1 MVIVGSQGGEMCS
14 VLGGSISIEVHLNH
28 HIIDHDYHD
37 YDYDGND
44 DDYDRSDDDYDGSD
58 DDYHDYDYDHDDH
71 DDYHG
76 LSVANMAIESCTAW
90 RRVHLVS
97 HS

>member
-1 MVIVGSQGGEMCS
+1 MVIVGSQGGEMGS
-14 VLGGSISIEVHLNH
+14 VLGGSISIEVHLSH
-28 HIIDHDYHD
+28 QIL
-37 YDYDGND
+37 D
-44 DDYDRSDDDYDGSD
+44 DDNDY
-58 DDYHDYDYDHDDH
+58 YHDYDYDHDDH

-90 RRVHLVS
+90 RRVHLVKR